1 MRFLIIC
8 LCVALA
14 NAGLAPL
21 LTSNDRSVPNSWI
34 IKIKDFDEVDHVA
47 DEIASRFK
55 RMLLPP
61 PRATK
66 IRYVLPALTL
76 QIPARLIDDIRSIE
90 GIEYIE
96 QDSFGTLYGTQVNPI
111 WNLDRIDS
119 RTGTDGYYN
128 YNDNVQGKGVNVY
141 IMDTGIQTR
150 HKVFTSRASVL
161 YGDED
166 SIGHGTHVAG
176 TAAGATYG
184 IAREANVYSLNVCN
198 MFSYCPKST
207 VVEGLQAVREH
218 GGTSGGVVSIS
229 LGWSQSETINT
240 AVKEMVTAGYVVSV
254 AAGNSNID
262 ACSVSP
268 ASVNEVITVGAVDDS
283 DTRAG
288 FSNHGACLD
297 IFAPGV
303 DIVSST
309 NSDYSFSATKIMSG
323 TSMACPHVTGA
334 VELFLG
340 QNPGATPAEVKTAL
354 LNDATSDVIP
364 DTKGSPNKLLYISVI
379 LGPIIGGVVWDHRR
393 MTRV

>member
-128 YNDNVQGKGVNVY
+128 FNDNVQGKGVNVY

-150 HKVFTSRASVL
+150 HKVFTGRASVL
-161 YGDED
+161 CGDED

-218 GGTSGGVVSIS
+218 GGTSGGVVSMS

-240 AVKEMVTAGYVVSV
+240 AVKDMVAAGYVVSV
-254 AAGNSNID
+254 AAVSRLPRSTRKHIIY
-262 ACSVSP
+262 SVFSP
-268 ASVNEVITVGAVDDS
+268 EVITVGAVDDS

-323 TSMACPHVTGA
+323 TSMACPHVTGQFCLLVVA
-334 VELFLG
+334 PWHCSCMG

-364 DTKGSPNKLLYISVI
+364 DTKGSPNKLLYISY
-379 LGPIIGGVVWDHRR
+379 
-393 MTRV
+393 